1 MTMHPGNQNPYGQ
14 YPQQQQHPGH
24 QGHPGHHQQMQQQPY
39 STPAPGPAGNPRLQE
54 ALAQVDM
61 LQGEQVHYT
70 LQADGFFIGANPIL
84 KMMAA
89 ITAFLVAITGGH
101 IRIFLVVTNQRLLVI
116 KSTQVWCGC
125 GRAKAIHA
133 IALAGVK
140 EVGSAK
146 ETQLCFV
153 HTRTVQVQSLTQRFN
168 VVVKKLGDN
177 EIRQFVTNLSAVL
190 VAHSNRASV

>member
-1 MTMHPGNQNPYGQ
+1 MHPGNQNPYGQ
-14 YPQQQQHPGH
+14 QPQYQQQGQQYQQPPQQAPHG
-24 QGHPGHHQQMQQQPY
+24 
-39 STPAPGPAGNPRLQE
+39 TPAPGPAGNPRLQE
-54 ALAQVDM
+54 ALSQVDM
-61 LQGEQVHYT
+61 LQGEQIYYT
-70 LQADGFFIGANPIL
+70 LQADGFFIGANPLL

-89 ITAFLVAITGGH
+89 FTAFLVAITGGH
-101 IRIFLVVTNQRLLVI
+101 IRIFLVVTNQRLLVL

-125 GRAKAIHA
+125 GRAKAVHT

-168 VVVKKLGDN
+168 VVVKKLGDQ

-190 VAHSNRASV
+190 VAHTTRAGV

>member
-1 MTMHPGNQNPYGQ
+1 M
-14 YPQQQQHPGH
+14 QQH
-24 QGHPGHHQQMQQQPY
+24 QQPHG
-39 STPAPGPAGNPRLQE
+39 TPAPGPAGNPRLQE
-54 ALAQVDM
+54 ALSQVDM
-61 LQGEQVHYT
+61 LQGEQIYYT
-70 LQADGFFIGANPIL
+70 LQADGFFIGANPFL

-101 IRIFLVVTNQRLLVI
+101 IRIFLVVTNQRLLVL

-125 GRAKAIHA
+125 GRSKAVHA

-153 HTRTVQVQSLTQRFN
+153 HTRTVQVQSLTQQFN
-168 VVVKKLGDN
+168 VVVKKLGDQ
-177 EIRQFVTNLSAVL
+177 EIRHFVTNLSAVL
-190 VAHSNRASV
+190 VAHTGRASV

>member
-1 MTMHPGNQNPYGQ
+1 MHPGNQNPYGQ
-14 YPQQQQHPGH
+14 QPQYQQQQG
-24 QGHPGHHQQMQQQPY
+24 QYQQPPQQAPHG
-39 STPAPGPAGNPRLQE
+39 TPAPGPAGNPRLQE
-54 ALAQVDM
+54 ALSQVDM
-61 LQGEQVHYT
+61 LQGEQVYYT

-89 ITAFLVAITGGH
+89 FTAFLVAITGGH
-101 IRIFLVVTNQRLLVI
+101 IRIFLVVTNQRLLVL

-125 GRAKAIHA
+125 GRAKAVHT

-168 VVVKKLGDN
+168 VVVKKLGDQ

-190 VAHSNRASV
+190 VAHTTRAGV

>member
-1 MTMHPGNQNPYGQ
+1 MHPGNQNPYGQ
-14 YPQQQQHPGH
+14 QPQYQQPQGQYQQPPQQAPHG
-24 QGHPGHHQQMQQQPY
+24 
-39 STPAPGPAGNPRLQE
+39 TPPPGPAGNPRLQE
-54 ALAQVDM
+54 ALSQVDM
-61 LQGEQVHYT
+61 LQGEQIYYT
-70 LQADGFFIGANPIL
+70 LQADGFFIGANPLL

-101 IRIFLVVTNQRLLVI
+101 IRIFLVVTNQRLLVL

-125 GRAKAIHA
+125 GRAKAVHT

-168 VVVKKLGDN
+168 VVVKKLGDQ

-190 VAHSNRASV
+190 VAHTTRAGV

>member
-1 MTMHPGNQNPYGQ
+1 MHPGNQNPYGQ
-14 YPQQQQHPGH
+14 QPQYQQPQGQYQQPPQQAAHG
-24 QGHPGHHQQMQQQPY
+24 
-39 STPAPGPAGNPRLQE
+39 TPAPGPAGNPRLQE
-54 ALAQVDM
+54 ALSQVDM
-61 LQGEQVHYT
+61 LQGEQIYYT

-84 KMMAA
+84 KLMAA
-89 ITAFLVAITGGH
+89 VTAFLVAITGGH
-101 IRIFLVVTNQRLLVI
+101 IRIFLVVTNQRLLVL

-125 GRAKAIHA
+125 GRAKAVHT

-168 VVVKKLGDN
+168 VVVKKLGDH

-190 VAHSNRASV
+190 VAHTTRAGV

>member
-1 MTMHPGNQNPYGQ
+1 MHPGNQNPYGH
-14 YPQQQQHPGH
+14 QQQQY
-24 QGHPGHHQQMQQQPY
+24 HQQPAPPQQMPHA
-39 STPAPGPAGNPRLQE
+39 TPAPGPAGNPRLQE
-54 ALAQVDM
+54 ALSQVDL
-61 LQGEQVHYT
+61 LQGEQIYYT

-101 IRIFLVVTNQRLLVI
+101 IRIFLVVTNQRLLVL

-125 GRAKAIHA
+125 GRSKAIHT

-153 HTRTVQVQSLTQRFN
+153 HTRTVQVQSMTQQFN

-190 VAHSNRASV
+190 VAHSSRASV

>member
-1 MTMHPGNQNPYGQ
+1 MHPGNQNPYGQ
-14 YPQQQQHPGH
+14 QPQYQQQQG
-24 QGHPGHHQQMQQQPY
+24 QQYQQQPQQAHG
-39 STPAPGPAGNPRLQE
+39 TPAPGPAGNPRLQE

-61 LQGEQVHYT
+61 LQGEQIYYT

-89 ITAFLVAITGGH
+89 ITAFLVAVTGGH
-101 IRIFLVVTNQRLLVI
+101 IRIFLVVTNQRLLVL

-125 GRAKAIHA
+125 GRAKAVHA

-168 VVVKKLGDN
+168 LVIKKLGDQ

-190 VAHSNRASV
+190 VAHTTRAGV

>member
-1 MTMHPGNQNPYGQ
+1 MHPGNQNPYGQ
-14 YPQQQQHPGH
+14 QPQQYQQQPGQQYQQPPQQQAHG
-24 QGHPGHHQQMQQQPY
+24 
-39 STPAPGPAGNPRLQE
+39 TPTPGPAGNPRLQE
-54 ALAQVDM
+54 ALSQVDM
-61 LQGEQVHYT
+61 LQGEQIYYT
-70 LQADGFFIGANPIL
+70 LQADGFFIGANPLL

-101 IRIFLVVTNQRLLVI
+101 IRIFLVVTNQRLIVL

-125 GRAKAIHA
+125 GRAKAVHT

-153 HTRTVQVQSLTQRFN
+153 HTRTVQVQSLTQQFN

-190 VAHSNRASV
+190 VAHSSRASV

>member
-1 MTMHPGNQNPYGQ
+1 MHPGNQNPYGQ
-14 YPQQQQHPGH
+14 QQQYQQPQQQQY
-24 QGHPGHHQQMQQQPY
+24 QQPPQQAHG
-39 STPAPGPAGNPRLQE
+39 TPAPGPAGNPRLQE
-54 ALAQVDM
+54 ALSQVDM
-61 LQGEQVHYT
+61 LQGEQIYYT
-70 LQADGFFIGANPIL
+70 LQADGFFIGANPLL

-101 IRIFLVVTNQRLLVI
+101 IRIFLVVTNQRLIVL

-125 GRAKAIHA
+125 GRAKAVHT

-153 HTRTVQVQSLTQRFN
+153 HTRTVQVQSLTQQFN

-190 VAHSNRASV
+190 VAHSSRASV

>member
-1 MTMHPGNQNPYGQ
+1 MHPGNQNPYGQ
-14 YPQQQQHPGH
+14 QQQYQQPQGQQYQQPQQQAHG
-24 QGHPGHHQQMQQQPY
+24 
-39 STPAPGPAGNPRLQE
+39 TPAPGPAGNPRLQE
-54 ALAQVDM
+54 ALSQVDM
-61 LQGEQVHYT
+61 LQGEQIYYT
-70 LQADGFFIGANPIL
+70 LQADGFFIGANPLL

-101 IRIFLVVTNQRLLVI
+101 IRIFLVVTNQRLIVL

-125 GRAKAIHA
+125 GRAKAVHT

-153 HTRTVQVQSLTQRFN
+153 HTRTVQVQSLTQQFN

-190 VAHSNRASV
+190 VAHSSRASV